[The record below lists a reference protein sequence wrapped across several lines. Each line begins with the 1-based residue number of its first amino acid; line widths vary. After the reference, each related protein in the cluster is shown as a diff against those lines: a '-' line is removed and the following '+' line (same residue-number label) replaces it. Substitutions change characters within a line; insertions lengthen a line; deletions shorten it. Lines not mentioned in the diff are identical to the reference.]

1 MKKSDTFAFEYMVFD
16 MKKEEKKKT
25 LSKKA
30 KKFLIWFWG
39 IFGGSIFLVFLL
51 FALIA
56 KGAIG
61 YMPALEELENPID
74 KYASQVISADMK
86 FLGTY
91 SKEKEN
97 RIYVNYNDLS
107 PALVHALIA
116 TEDERFSK
124 HSGIDFYAL
133 VRAAVKTI
141 IMGQKNA
148 GGGSTITQQLAKQ
161 LYSPRAGSYSDRIM
175 QKPIEWVIAVKL
187 ERYYTKEEIINLYLN
202 KFDFNY
208 NAVGIQ
214 SAAQVYFGKKPAEL
228 TVDESATLAGMC
240 KNSVLYN
247 PIRRNQLTKDRRNV
261 VLSLMERNGYL
272 SNTERDTLQQLPLEI
287 NFHKADHKEGIAPYF
302 REYLRLTMSAK
313 KPDRRNYAA
322 WQTEIYKRDSA
333 AWVTDPLYGWCNKNR
348 KSNNGSNY
356 NLATDGLKIY
366 ATIDSRMQQYAEEAM
381 HEHLGMYL
389 QELFFKEKK
398 GRNYAPFSKNL
409 SADKREELLLRTM
422 KLSDRYRGLKQNG
435 LSEEEIRKIFDQP
448 VEMVVFSWKGLKDTI
463 MSPMDSIKYM
473 KSFLRSGLMAMDVN
487 SGDVKA
493 YVGGIDFSYFQYDMV
508 NVGRRQVGSTIKP
521 FLYSLA
527 VEEGISPCY
536 EVLHVQPEYT
546 DENGRP
552 WLPRNA
558 NKSRMGEMVSVK
570 WGLQNSDNWVT
581 AALMMQL
588 SPRTFVDMLHSYG
601 ITGQIDAVLSLCL
614 GTCDV
619 SIAEMVQGYSAFANR
634 GFTTTPIYVSRIEDN
649 FGNVLDSF
657 SPIPSEVLSEN
668 TSYKMLDMLRSVVDG
683 GTGSRLRYKYE
694 VRAPIGGKTGT
705 TQNNSDGWFMGF
717 TPSLV
722 AGVWVGGEDRD
733 IHFDGME
740 HGQAAAMALP
750 VFALFM
756 QKIYADKSLGYSSTE
771 NFEIPGTY
779 RGLCSDGRMNVVMM
793 PTMGEEI
800 WE

>member
-1 MKKSDTFAFEYMVFD
+1 
-16 MKKEEKKKT
+16 MKKEEKKRTK
-25 LSKKA
+25 SWNA
-30 KKFLIWFWG
+30 KKFFIWFWG
-39 IFGGSIFLVFLL
+39 ILGGGIFLLVIL
-51 FALIA
+51 FILIA
-56 KGAIG
+56 KGVIG
-61 YMPALEELENPID
+61 YMPAVEELENPID

-97 RIYVNYNDLS
+97 RIYVNYDELS
-107 PALVHALIA
+107 SALVQALIA

-133 VRAAVKTI
+133 VRAAVKTV
-141 IMGQKNA
+141 IMRQKNA
-148 GGGSTITQQLAKQ
+148 GGGSTITQQLAKL

-175 QKPIEWVIAVKL
+175 QKPIEWVIAVQL

-214 SAAQVYFGKKPAEL
+214 SASWVYFGKKPSEL

-240 KNSVLYN
+240 KNSNLYN
-247 PIRRNQLTKDRRNV
+247 PIRRNQLTKERRNL
-261 VLSLMERNGYL
+261 VLALMERNGYL
-272 SNTERDTLQQLPLEI
+272 SKTERDTLQRLPLEI
-287 NFHKADHKEGIAPYF
+287 NYHKADHKEGIAPYF

-313 KPDRRNYAA
+313 KPEHKNYAA
-322 WQTEIYKRDSA
+322 WQIETFKRDSA
-333 AWVTDPLYGWCNKNR
+333 AWATNPLYGWCNKN
-348 KSNNGSNY
+348 KKANGTNY

-366 ATIDSRMQQYAEEAM
+366 ATIDSRMQQYAEAAM
-381 HEHLGMYL
+381 YEHVGIYL

-409 SADKREELLLRTM
+409 SADKREQLLLRTM
-422 KLSDRYRGLKQNG
+422 KLSDRYRGLKQAG
-435 LSEEEIRKIFDQP
+435 VSEEEIRKIFDQP
-448 VEMVVFSWKGLKDTI
+448 IEMAVFSWKGLKDTI

-473 KSFLRSGLMAMDVN
+473 KSFLRSGLMAMDVR

-508 NVGRRQVGSTIKP
+508 NIGRRQIGSTIKP

-536 EVLHVQPEYT
+536 EVLNVQPDYT

-552 WLPRNA
+552 WRPRNSS
-558 NKSRMGEMVSVK
+558 KSRIGEMVSVK
-570 WGLQNSDNWVT
+570 WGLQNSNNWVT

-588 SPRTFVDMLHSYG
+588 SPRTLVDMLHSYG

-619 SIAEMVQGYSAFANR
+619 SIAEMVHGYSAFANR
-634 GFTTTPIYVSRIEDN
+634 GFTTMPIYVSRIEDN
-649 FGNVLDSF
+649 FGNILDSF
-657 SPIPSEVLSEN
+657 SPTPSEVLSEN

-683 GTGSRLRYKYE
+683 GTGNRLRYRYE
-694 VRAPIGGKTGT
+694 IKAPIGGKTGT

-722 AGVWVGGEDRD
+722 TGVWVGGEDRD

-756 QKIYADKSLGYSSTE
+756 KKVYADTTLGYSPTE
-771 NFEIPGTY
+771 NFAIPNTY
-779 RGLCSDGRMNVVMM
+779 RGLCSDGRMNVVIM
-793 PTMGEEI
+793 PTEGEEI